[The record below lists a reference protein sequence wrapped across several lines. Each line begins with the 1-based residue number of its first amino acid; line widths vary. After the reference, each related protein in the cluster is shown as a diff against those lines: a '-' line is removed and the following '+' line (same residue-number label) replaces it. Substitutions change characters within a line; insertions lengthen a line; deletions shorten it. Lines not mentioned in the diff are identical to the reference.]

1 VKVSAQIPE
10 NRRFTALISLAY
22 HVPIEYEM
30 IEDAPHRGVQP
41 VAEINFPFAQ
51 CLRNTSRIE
60 CGANDVQVTS
70 ENNLLACSDQ
80 VSYPDI
86 ECLEE
91 ANAKVV
97 TSLIAVCGTVN
108 SKEHEA
114 RELENNATTFRV
126 KCCLID
132 NSVELARSRIA
143 TNLLVF
149 REVSVSGCGLW
160 RCQDAS
166 DTFFSSYWGALRTSS
181 VDGDARVT

>member
-1 VKVSAQIPE
+1 MKATAQIPE
-10 NRRFTALISLAY
+10 NRCFAALISLAN

-30 IEDAPHRGVQP
+30 IEDASHRGVQP
-41 VAEINFPFAQ
+41 VAEINFSFAQ
-51 CLRNTSRIE
+51 CLRNTGRVK
-60 CGANDVQVTS
+60 CGANNVQVAS
-70 ENNLLACSDQ
+70 ENDLLACSDQ

-86 ECLEE
+86 EGLEE

-97 TSLIAVCGTVN
+97 TSLIAVCGTVH

-126 KCCLID
+126 KCCLVD
-132 NSVELARSRIA
+132 NSFELVRSGIA

-149 REVSVSGCGLW
+149 REVSVSDCRLW

-166 DTFFSSYWGALRTSS
+166 DAFFSSYWGAL
-181 VDGDARVT
+181 